1 MLSCTLSPAV
11 KKIPHPSRKFR
22 VLVKQKFQIS
32 WSFAALSLP
41 STSVSKADVKNHLWF
56 TGHETIS
63 NTDMKSFPLSPVN
76 KHQKQ
81 KISPVNDQRRSTHLL
96 QSAWCLVRIPQ
107 WFRLYTWPYKNLP
120 TLAVGGGTETSCWE
134 QLSLSASGSLGYS
147 ASIQKHCWTWG
158 LTDSCVELN
167 FDINDTFKIQ
177 HAESIDVLTIHSSTF
192 VNCIERLKVKNRCSH
207 TK

>member
-120 TLAVGGGTETSCWE
+120 TLAVGGE
-134 QLSLSASGSLGYS
+134 L
-147 ASIQKHCWTWG
+147 KHR
-158 LTDSCVELN
+158 
-167 FDINDTFKIQ
+167 
-177 HAESIDVLTIHSSTF
+177 AESNFHCQPLVHLVTLLLFRNTAGPEDWLIPVLNWILT
-192 VNCIERLKVKNRCSH
+192 
-207 TK
+207 